1 MPTLIL
7 MRHANAELAS
17 PGMRDFDRP
26 LSPAGWKEAAMA
38 AQSFS
43 KTGIQIAKVFCSPAR
58 RTLET
63 LECLRQTITI
73 NPSKIEHHPEL
84 YSGDVSSYRAL
95 SEAADDGAC
104 LYIGHNPMIEHFAF
118 ELAAQDE
125 GGHMGENDGINRLK
139 TGFPTAAIAVFEVET
154 NAATAKPHSRLL
166 HFLSPG

>member
-26 LSPAGWKEAAMA
+26 LSPAGWKEAVVA

-73 NPSKIEHHPEL
+73 SPSKIEHHPEL

-95 SEAADDGAC
+95 SEATDDEAC

-118 ELAAQDE
+118 ELAV
-125 GGHMGENDGINRLK
+125 HGEQNGINRLK

-154 NAATAKPHSRLL
+154 NAAPIKPHSRLL
-166 HFLSPG
+166 HFLSPR

>member
-1 MPTLIL
+1 MPTLVL
-7 MRHANAELAS
+7 MRHANAELAT

-26 LSPAGWKEAAMA
+26 LSAAGWKEAAIA

-73 NPSKIEHHPEL
+73 SPSKIEHHPEL
-84 YSGDVSSYRAL
+84 YSGDMSSYRGL

-118 ELAAQDE
+118 ELAAQ
-125 GGHMGENDGINRLK
+125 GKQNDIEQLK

-154 NAATAKPHSRLL
+154 DAAPIKPHSRLL
-166 HFLSPG
+166 HFLSPR